1 MPRSLV
7 TLISSTALLV
17 ASLAFAAA
25 PDGNVEWN
33 GLGHTSWQ
41 DRRPLCPV
49 SGESFQV
56 RFQSYRDDL
65 TGARVGVTVGGVTT
79 WYAAT
84 RIATRSLY
92 DVWAAQVPATA
103 ATTENYVIEVSD
115 GADVDFVSVNGVTD
129 GLPADGGFVLDF
141 TTLAH
146 APVGATRISG
156 GGAVFKVWAPTRVSA
171 LVRGEFGAPQW
182 GTSNPLTKVGEY
194 FIGRVNGVADRA
206 QYKYF
211 FNNAAWNTD
220 ARARSINASAGSNAH
235 VEDPFRFVWSS
246 DAFRTPDAESLV
258 VYQLHIGTFSGRN
271 DPLGSPAFP
280 GGYRAVADRV
290 QHLVELGVNAVQI
303 CPVTEF
309 PGDLSAGYNPQTQ
322 WAPEWKYG
330 TPDDFKYMVD
340 RLHSRGI
347 AVIMDIVWNHFTTND
362 NFMWNYDGSQT
373 YFDSPQVDTPWGAQ
387 ADFDKLAVRDY
398 YANSAE
404 YWLEEYR
411 LDGFRMDATGYMD
424 IGQPVTG
431 WQLMQRMNDEI
442 DRRFGDRISV
452 AEQLPND
459 AAISASTAGGGAG
472 FDAQYH
478 MQFRD
483 ALRGALNDAAFGNP
497 SMNAVRSALLGSGP
511 TISARRAWNYF
522 QLHDE
527 AWPSSGGQRFVK
539 NIDTSA
545 PYDDGFA
552 KGRMKLAMGLLLT
565 APGVPVFL
573 QGDEWLDDTDFG
585 TDAANRI
592 DWGKKTTYRGIFD
605 YHQRLIS
612 LRRTLAPLRA
622 SAPVLV
628 YKVDDTNNFIAF
640 RRTAPNGDPIIVV
653 AYFGNGPLTNV
664 RIGVPELGTWTEL
677 ANSQDPAYLGS
688 GPVNGTRTAESVSA
702 DGFVQSL
709 VLDLPAMAFVILA
722 PQRFVDAPLPH
733 PNRATLGLAAPWPN
747 PASGPMA
754 LAFTLPGPG
763 EANLQVLDL
772 AGREVARPSTGAFA
786 AGTHT
791 VSWDGRSASGKPLAP
806 GLYFVRLTTPDGV
819 RTARVTRLR

>member
-1 MPRSLV
+1 MPRIWLSLRS
-7 TLISSTALLV
+7 LAALLLAGV
-17 ASLAFAAA
+17 ASAAT

-33 GLGHTSWQ
+33 GLSHTSWQ

-65 TGARVGVTVGGVTT
+65 TAARVGVTVSGVTT
-79 WYAAT
+79 WANAA
-84 RIATRSLY
+84 RVGARGPY

-103 ATTENYVIEVSD
+103 QSTESYVIEVSD
-115 GADVDFVSVNGVTD
+115 GADTDYLSVNGVTD
-129 GLPADGGFVLDF
+129 GTPADGGFVLDF

-146 APVGATRISG
+146 APVGATRVSG

-171 LVRGEFGAPQW
+171 LARGDFNAW

-211 FNNAAWNTD
+211 FNNIAWNTD
-220 ARARSINASAGSNAH
+220 ARARSINASASSNAH
-235 VEDPFRFVWSS
+235 VEDPFRFVWTS
-246 DAFRTPDAESLV
+246 DSYRTPDVDSMV
-258 VYQLHIGTFSGRN
+258 VYQMHIGTFSGRN

-280 GGYRAVADRV
+280 AGYRAVADRV
-290 QHLVELGVNAVQI
+290 QHLVDLGVNAVQI

-309 PGDLSAGYNPQTQ
+309 PGDISAGYNPQTQ

-340 RLHSRGI
+340 RLHARGI
-347 AVIMDIVWNHFTTND
+347 AIIMDIVWNHFTTND

-387 ADFDKLAVRDY
+387 ADFDKVAVRDY
-398 YANSAE
+398 YANSAQ

-424 IGQPVTG
+424 IGQPVSG

-442 DRRFGDRISV
+442 DQRFVDRITV

-459 AAISASTAGGGAG
+459 AAVSAPTSGGGAG

-483 ALRGALNDAAFGNP
+483 AIRNAINDAAFGNP
-497 SMNAVRSALLGSGP
+497 SMSAVRNALLGSGA
-511 TISARRAWNYF
+511 TISGRKAWNYF

-527 AWPSSGGQRFVK
+527 AWPSSGGQRYVK

-545 PYDDGFA
+545 PYDDLYA

-573 QGDEWLDDTDFG
+573 QGDEWLEDTDFG
-585 TDAANRI
+585 TDAVNRI
-592 DWGKKTTYRGIFD
+592 DWSKKTTYRGIFD
-605 YHQRLIS
+605 YHQRLIT

-628 YKVDDTNNFIAF
+628 YKVDDTNNILAF

-653 AYFGNGPLTNV
+653 AYFGNTPLTNV
-664 RIGVPELGTWTEL
+664 RIGVPESGGWNEL
-677 ANSQDPAYLGS
+677 ANSQDPAFMGS
-688 GPVNGTRTAESVSA
+688 GPVNGSRNTDGVSA

-709 VLDLPAMAFVILA
+709 VLDLPGMAFVVLA
-722 PQRFVDAPLPH
+722 PQRFVDAPGTSVGSP
-733 PNRATLGLAAPWPN
+733 TLELSAPWPN
-747 PASGPMA
+747 PASRAVA
-754 LAFTLPGPG
+754 LAFTLPRTS
-763 EANLQVLDL
+763 NVSLSILDL
-772 AGREVARPSTGAFA
+772 AGREVARPAVGELA
-786 AGTHT
+786 AGRH
-791 VSWDGRSASGKPLAP
+791 SIRWDGRASDGAELPA
-806 GLYFVRLTTPDGV
+806 GLYFVRLVTPDGV

>member
-1 MPRSLV
+1 MPR
-7 TLISSTALLV
+7 TLIPLLTCAALF
-17 ASLAFAAA
+17 ASGLAIAAT

-33 GLGHTSWQ
+33 GLSHTGWQ

-56 RFQSYRDDL
+56 RFQTYRDDI
-65 TGARVGVTVGGVTT
+65 TSARIGVTVSGVTT
-79 WYAAT
+79 WYSAAVVGS
-84 RIATRSLY
+84 RSLY
-92 DVWAAQVPATA
+92 DVWATQVPATA
-103 ATTENYVIEVSD
+103 APSESYVIEVSD
-115 GADVDFVSVNGVTD
+115 GADTDYLSASGVSD
-129 GLPADGGFVLDF
+129 GLPIDGGFALDF

-146 APVGATRISG
+146 APVGATRVSG

-171 LVRGEFGAPQW
+171 LVRGDFNGW
-182 GTSNPLTKVGEY
+182 GTTNALSKVGEH

-206 QYKYF
+206 QYKYY
-211 FNNAAWNTD
+211 FNNAVWNTD
-220 ARARSINASAGSNAH
+220 ARARSLNASASSNAH
-235 VEDPFRFVWSS
+235 IEDPFRFIWTS

-258 VYQLHIGTFSGRN
+258 VYQLHVGTFSGRN
-271 DPLGSPAFP
+271 DPLGSPTFP
-280 GGYRAVADRV
+280 GGYRAVGDRV
-290 QHLVELGVNAVQI
+290 GHLVELGVNAVQI

-330 TPDDFKYMVD
+330 TPDDLKYMVD
-340 RLHSRGI
+340 KLHARGI

-387 ADFDKLAVRDY
+387 ADFDKVAVRDY
-398 YANSAE
+398 YANSALL
-404 YWLEEYR
+404 WLEEYR

-424 IGQPVTG
+424 MGQPISG
-431 WQLMQRMNDEI
+431 WQLMQRLNDEV
-442 DRRFGDRISV
+442 DRSYGDRIVV

-459 AAISASTAGGGAG
+459 ASITTSTAAGGAG

-478 MQFRD
+478 QQFRD
-483 ALRGALNDAAFGNP
+483 AVRNAIQDAAFGNP
-497 SMNAVRSALLGSGP
+497 SMSAVRNALLGSGA
-511 TISARRAWNYF
+511 TISGRRAWNYF

-545 PYDDGFA
+545 PYDDLYA
-552 KGRMKLAMGLLLT
+552 MGRMKLAMGLLLT

-573 QGDEWLDDTDFG
+573 QGDEWLEDTDFG
-585 TDAANRI
+585 SDALNRI
-592 DWGKKTTYRGIFD
+592 DWSKKTTYRGIFD

-628 YKVDDTNNFIAF
+628 FKVDDTNNVLAF

-653 AYFGNGPLTNV
+653 AYFGNTPLTGV
-664 RIGVPELGTWTEL
+664 RIGVPELGEWREL
-677 ANSQDPAYLGS
+677 ANSQDPAFLGS
-688 GPVNGTRTAESVSA
+688 GPVNGTRNAESVTA

-709 VLDLPAMAFVILA
+709 VLDLPAMALTVLA
-722 PQRFVDAPLPH
+722 PQRFVGAPVKTPSAVMLEL
-733 PNRATLGLAAPWPN
+733 ATPWPN
-747 PASGPMA
+747 PATGTMV
-754 LAFTLPGPG
+754 LGFTLPRAGNVSL
-763 EANLQVLDL
+763 AVLDL
-772 AGREVARPSTGAFA
+772 AGREVARPAMGAF
-786 AGTHT
+786 GSGPHT
-791 VSWDGRSASGKPLAP
+791 VRWDGRSLDGAALPA
-806 GLYFVRLTTPDGV
+806 GLYFVRLTTADGV
-819 RTARVTRLR
+819 RTARVTHLE

>member
-1 MPRSLV
+1 MPRIRLALRSLV
-7 TLISSTALLV
+7 ALLLAGV
-17 ASLAFAAA
+17 ASAAT

-33 GLGHTSWQ
+33 GLSHTSWQ

-65 TGARVGVTVGGVTT
+65 TAARVGVTVSGVTT
-79 WYAAT
+79 WASAA
-84 RIATRSLY
+84 RVGARGPY

-103 ATTENYVIEVSD
+103 QSTESYAIEVSD
-115 GADVDFVSVNGVTD
+115 GADTDFLSVNGVTD
-129 GLPADGGFVLDF
+129 GTPADGGFVLDF

-146 APVGATRISG
+146 APVGATRVSG

-171 LVRGEFGAPQW
+171 LARGDFNAW

-211 FNNAAWNTD
+211 FNNVAWNTD
-220 ARARSINASAGSNAH
+220 ARARSINASASSNAY
-235 VEDPFRFVWSS
+235 VEDPFRFLWTS
-246 DAFRTPDAESLV
+246 DSFRTPDVDSMV
-258 VYQLHIGTFSGRN
+258 VYQMHIGTFSGRN

-290 QHLVELGVNAVQI
+290 QHLVDLGVNAVQI

-309 PGDLSAGYNPQTQ
+309 PGDVSAGYNPQTQ

-340 RLHSRGI
+340 RLHARGI

-387 ADFDKLAVRDY
+387 ADFDKAAVRDY

-424 IGQPVTG
+424 IGQPVSG

-442 DRRFGDRISV
+442 DQRFVDRITV

-459 AAISASTAGGGAG
+459 AAVSAPTSGGGAG

-483 ALRGALNDAAFGNP
+483 AIRNAINDAAFGNP
-497 SMNAVRSALLGSGP
+497 SMNAVRNALLGSGA
-511 TISARRAWNYF
+511 TISGRKAWNYF

-527 AWPSSGGQRFVK
+527 AWPTSGGQRFVK

-545 PYDDGFA
+545 PYDDVYA

-573 QGDEWLDDTDFG
+573 QGDEWLEDTDFG
-585 TDAANRI
+585 TDAVNRI
-592 DWGKKTTYRGIFD
+592 DWSKKTTYRGIFD
-605 YHQRLIS
+605 YHQRLIT

-628 YKVDDTNNFIAF
+628 YKVDDTNNILAF
-640 RRTAPNGDPIIVV
+640 RRTAANGDPIIVV
-653 AYFGNGPLTNV
+653 AYFGNTPLTNV
-664 RIGVPELGTWTEL
+664 RIGVPESGGWLEL
-677 ANSQDPAYLGS
+677 ANSQDPAFLGS
-688 GPVNGTRTAESVSA
+688 GPVNGTRNADGVSA

-709 VLDLPAMAFVILA
+709 VLDLPGMAFVVLA
-722 PQRFVDAPLPH
+722 PQRFVDAPGASVASP
-733 PNRATLGLAAPWPN
+733 TLELSVPWPN
-747 PASGPMA
+747 PASRAVA
-754 LAFTLPGPG
+754 LAFTMPRA
-763 EANLQVLDL
+763 ANALLSILDL
-772 AGREVARPSTGAFA
+772 AGREVARPA
-786 AGTHT
+786 AGELTAGRH
-791 VSWDGRSASGKPLAP
+791 SFRWDGRAANGAELPA
-806 GLYFVRLTTPDGV
+806 GLYFVRLVTPDGV
-819 RTARVTRLR
+819 RTARVTHLR

>member
-1 MPRSLV
+1 MHSN
-7 TLISSTALLV
+7 
-17 ASLAFAAA
+17 F
-25 PDGNVEWN
+25 
-33 GLGHTSWQ
+33 
-41 DRRPLCPV
+41 C
-49 SGESFQV
+49 
-56 RFQSYRDDL
+56 
-65 TGARVGVTVGGVTT
+65 
-79 WYAAT
+79 
-84 RIATRSLY
+84 
-92 DVWAAQVPATA
+92 
-103 ATTENYVIEVSD
+103 
-115 GADVDFVSVNGVTD
+115 ADTDYLSVNGVTD
-129 GLPADGGFVLDF
+129 GPPADGGFVLDF

-146 APVGATRISG
+146 APVGATRVSG

-171 LVRGEFGAPQW
+171 LARGDFNSW

-194 FIGRVNGVADRA
+194 FIGRANGVADRS

-211 FNNAAWNTD
+211 FNNVAWNTD
-220 ARARSINASAGSNAH
+220 ARARSINASASSNAYI
-235 VEDPFRFVWSS
+235 EEPFRFVWTS
-246 DAFRTPDAESLV
+246 DSFRTPDVDSMV
-258 VYQLHIGTFSGRN
+258 VYQMHIGTFSGRN

-290 QHLVELGVNAVQI
+290 QHLVDLGVNAVQI

-309 PGDLSAGYNPQTQ
+309 PGDVSAGYNPQTQ

-340 RLHSRGI
+340 RLHARGI

-387 ADFDKLAVRDY
+387 ADFDKVAVRDY
-398 YANSAE
+398 YANSAQ

-424 IGQPVTG
+424 IGQPVSG

-442 DRRFGDRISV
+442 DQRFVDRITV

-459 AAISASTAGGGAG
+459 AAVSAPTSGGGAG

-483 ALRGALNDAAFGNP
+483 AIRNAINDAAFGNP
-497 SMNAVRSALLGSGP
+497 SMSAVRSALLGSGA
-511 TISARRAWNYF
+511 TISGRKAWNYF

-545 PYDDGFA
+545 PYDDLYA

-565 APGVPVFL
+565 APGVPAFL
-573 QGDEWLDDTDFG
+573 QGDEWLEDTDFG
-585 TDAANRI
+585 TDAVNRI
-592 DWGKKTTYRGIFD
+592 DWSKKTTYRGIFD
-605 YHQRLIS
+605 YHQRLIT

-628 YKVDDTNNFIAF
+628 YKVDDTNNILAF

-653 AYFGNGPLTNV
+653 AYFGNTPLINV
-664 RIGVPELGTWTEL
+664 RIGVPEAGGWNEL
-677 ANSQDPAYLGS
+677 ANSQDPAYMGS
-688 GPVNGTRTAESVSA
+688 GPVNGTRNTEAVSA

-709 VLDLPAMAFVILA
+709 VLDLPGMAFMVLA
-722 PQRFVDAPLPH
+722 PQRFVDAPGTSVANP
-733 PNRATLGLAAPWPN
+733 TLELSAPWPN
-747 PASGPMA
+747 PANHAVA
-754 LAFTLPGPG
+754 LGFTLPRT
-763 EANLQVLDL
+763 ATVSLSILDL
-772 AGREVARPSTGAFA
+772 AGREVARPA
-786 AGTHT
+786 AGTLTAGRHS
-791 VSWDGRSASGKPLAP
+791 VRWDGRTADGAELPA
-806 GLYFVRLTTPDGV
+806 GLYFVRLVTPDGV